1 MSRLPDQNRLIRI
14 QRAGMLSLVITVVV
28 LLASYFFYQQWQ
40 DYQQSRATLQQ
51 QSRQHG
57 LTFLRTWS
65 EDAIITLDTLD
76 TLHRQT
82 QDILRQRIHEH
93 VDQAHAL
100 ATALYQTHT
109 GSGQPD
115 ARARHEIIE
124 ALRPLRYFDG
134 RGYFFVDT
142 LDGDCVLLPT
152 QPKLE
157 GSSLLDNRDDTGA
170 YIMRNLITATRNPQ
184 GAGFTSYRWHRPG
197 EKKMAEKVA
206 YARRFEPFGWL
217 IGGGEYVSNVAA
229 DLQNQGLALLAQMRS
244 DKRGGFIVLDGQ
256 GRVLLGLDG
265 QQRPLPDALRQRL
278 WHAPAGSVLDFQLPG
293 SHGTRAY
300 TAYVGRMT
308 AWQWQVI
315 AVSPASLL
323 QADDAAQQQL
333 LGEQT
338 EQRVL
343 ATLAIF
349 VTALML
355 AVMFS
360 LLFARWLRQLADAY
374 QHQIEEKQA
383 ALEQNAREIEL
394 TRYMSDSAADI
405 IVLRDARG
413 NIAYRNQR
421 ARECFDGC
429 SDGSEQQLFA
439 LRLEDGECSE
449 RQIQCCHGPRTLEIR
464 HSSVHY
470 RGEHYLCATARDI
483 SQRLEQ
489 ERALRLASKVFEAS
503 TEAILITDA
512 DSRIVA
518 ANQSFTAI
526 TGYSEAEALGQTPAL
541 LSSGKHDAA
550 FFRDM
555 WQQLQLRGQWS
566 GEIWNRRKS
575 GEIYPEWLSINALR
589 DSHGKLSNY
598 IALFSDISE
607 RKEAEARVQHLAE
620 YDYLTDLPNRL
631 LLMDRL
637 QQSLRVAER
646 SRHKVAVLFLDLDR
660 FKNINDTLGHATG
673 DTLLQEVARR
683 TRHVVREMDTVGRTG
698 GDEFVMILPELA
710 DNAQAALIAERVLD
724 ALRQP
729 FQLDGHQLVIT
740 ASIGI
745 SVSPDDGRDA
755 QLLLKNADMAMYEAK
770 AQGRNNYRFFTERM
784 TAEVRQRL
792 LLENRLRGALARQE
806 LHLMLQ
812 PKFWV
817 ADRRLSGFEALLRWT
832 DDHGVSVPPAQ
843 FILVAEESG
852 LIIDIGSWVLREACR
867 LAAAWPQ
874 HGEDALTMA
883 VNVSPRQLAQPDFA
897 GLVAGILQETGLA
910 PAQLEIEVTESALL
924 ERTGHVKAALDGL
937 KALGVRLAVDDF
949 GTGYSSLAYLKDFA
963 PDTVKIDRCF
973 VTDLQHRDDNAAIV
987 LAIITLAK
995 SLKMEALAEGVET
1008 EEELAALARLGCEAV
1023 QGYLTGRP
1031 LTLGAAAKLVAANT
1045 AVIL

>member
-1 MSRLPDQNRLIRI
+1 
-14 QRAGMLSLVITVVV
+14 
-28 LLASYFFYQQWQ
+28 
-40 DYQQSRATLQQ
+40 
-51 QSRQHG
+51 
-57 LTFLRTWS
+57 
-65 EDAIITLDTLD
+65 
-76 TLHRQT
+76 
-82 QDILRQRIHEH
+82 
-93 VDQAHAL
+93 
-100 ATALYQTHT
+100 
-109 GSGQPD
+109 
-115 ARARHEIIE
+115 
-124 ALRPLRYFDG
+124 
-134 RGYFFVDT
+134 
-142 LDGDCVLLPT
+142 
-152 QPKLE
+152 
-157 GSSLLDNRDDTGA
+157 
-170 YIMRNLITATRNPQ
+170 
-184 GAGFTSYRWHRPG
+184 
-197 EKKMAEKVA
+197 MAEKVA

-229 DLQNQGLALLAQMRS
+229 DLQKQGLMLLAQMRS
-244 DKRGGFIVLDGQ
+244 QEGNGFIVLDREGRLLQ
-256 GRVLLGLDG
+256 GPGGHKQALPA
-265 QQRPLPDALRQRL
+265 PLLRQL
-278 WHAPAGSVLDFQLPG
+278 WRAAPGSIIDFQLSDGQG
-293 SHGTRAY
+293 SRAY
-300 TAYVGRMT
+300 TAHVGRMA
-308 AWQWQVI
+308 AWEWQVI
-315 AVSPASLL
+315 AVTPASLL
-323 QADDAAQQQL
+323 QADDNTQQQL

-349 VTALML
+349 LTALML
-355 AVMFS
+355 AVLFS
-360 LLFARWLRQLADAY
+360 LLFARWLRQMAAAY
-374 QHQIEEKQA
+374 QRQIEEKQA
-383 ALEQNAREIEL
+383 ALEQTAREIEL
-394 TRYMSDSAADI
+394 IRYMSDSAADI

-413 NIAYRNQR
+413 HIAYRNQR

-429 SDGSEQQLFA
+429 ARDMEQQLFA
-439 LRLEDGECSE
+439 QHLGDGESTE
-449 RQIQCCHGPRTLEIR
+449 RQVVCCQGPRMLEIR
-464 HSSVHY
+464 HSTVHY
-470 RGEHYLCATARDI
+470 RGECYVCATARDV

-489 ERALRLASKVFEAS
+489 EQALRLASKVFEAS

-518 ANQSFTAI
+518 VNQSFSAI
-526 TGYSEAEALGQTPAL
+526 TGYSEAEALGQTPAM
-541 LSSGKHDAA
+541 LSSGKHDAS
-550 FFRDM
+550 FFRQL
-555 WQQLQLRGQWS
+555 WQQLKLRGQWS
-566 GEIWNRRKS
+566 GEVWNRRKS

-589 DSHGKLSNY
+589 DEHGQLSNY

-646 SRHKVAVLFLDLDR
+646 SGHKVAVLFLDLDR

-683 TRHVVREMDTVGRTG
+683 TRAVVREMDTVGRTG

-710 DNAQAALIAERVLD
+710 DNAPAALIAERVLA

-729 FQLDGHQLVIT
+729 FHLDGHQLVIT

-745 SVSPDDGRDA
+745 SISPDDGKDA
-755 QLLLKNADMAMYEAK
+755 QMLLKNADMAMYEAK
-770 AQGRNNYRFFTERM
+770 AQGRNNYHFFTERM

-832 DDHGVSVPPAQ
+832 DEHGVSVPPSQ
-843 FILVAEESG
+843 FIPVAEDSG
-852 LIIDIGSWVLREACR
+852 LIVEIGSWVLREACR
-867 LAAAWPQ
+867 LAAAWPAQ
-874 HGEDALTMA
+874 DEDPLTMA
-883 VNVSPRQLAQPDFA
+883 VNVSPRQLAQADFA
-897 GLVAGILQETGLA
+897 ELLGRILQETGLP

-924 ERTGHVKAALDGL
+924 ERTGHVKATLDSL
-937 KALGVRLAVDDF
+937 KAMGVRLAVDDF

-973 VTDLQHRDDNAAIV
+973 VTELQHRDDNAAIV

-995 SLKMEALAEGVET
+995 SLKMAALAEGVET

-1031 LTLGAAAKLVAANT
+1031 LTLPAAAQLVAANT
-1045 AVIL
+1045 AVVL

>member
-40 DYQQSRATLQQ
+40 DYQQNRATLQQ

-65 EDAIITLDTLD
+65 EDAIITLD

-100 ATALYQTHT
+100 ATALYQTHSR
-109 GSGQPD
+109 SGQPD

-184 GAGFTSYRWHRPG
+184 GAGFTSYRWYRPG

-229 DLQNQGLALLAQMRS
+229 DLQKQGLALLAQMRS

-265 QQRPLPDALRQRL
+265 QQRPLPDALRQQL
-278 WHAPAGSVLDFQLPG
+278 WHAPAGSVLDFQLPDG
-293 SHGTRAY
+293 HDTRAF
-300 TAYVGRMT
+300 TAYVGRMA

-374 QHQIEEKQA
+374 QRQIEEKQA

-439 LRLEDGECSE
+439 LRLDDGECSE

-792 LLENRLRGALARQE
+792 LLENRLRGALGRQE

-832 DDHGVSVPPAQ
+832 DEHGVSVPPAQ
-843 FILVAEESG
+843 FIPVAEESG

>member
-1 MSRLPDQNRLIRI
+1 MSRLPDQTRLARL
-14 QRAGMLSLVITVVV
+14 QLAGMLSLVITVVV

-40 DYQQSRATLQQ
+40 DYQSNRQAVQQ
-51 QSRQHG
+51 QALQHG
-57 LTFLRTWS
+57 QTFLRTWGD
-65 EDAIITLDTLD
+65 DAIITLDTLD
-76 TLHRQT
+76 KQTHTL
-82 QDILRQRIHEH
+82 LRQRIREQ

-100 ATALYQTHT
+100 ATALYQTHAH
-109 GSGQPD
+109 SSQPTS
-115 ARARHEIIE
+115 RSRREIVE
-124 ALRPLRYFDG
+124 ALRPLRYFHG
-134 RGYFFVDT
+134 RGYFFIDT
-142 LDGDCVLLPT
+142 LQGDCVLLPT
-152 QPKLE
+152 TPALE
-157 GSSLLDNRDDTGA
+157 GTSLLNNRDDAGT
-170 YIMRNLITATRNPQ
+170 YIMRSLIAATQNEA
-184 GAGFTSYRWHRPG
+184 GAGFASYRWYRPG
-197 EKKMAEKVA
+197 EKRMAEKVA
-206 YARRFEPFGWL
+206 YARRFEPLGWL
-217 IGGGEYVSNVAA
+217 IGGGEYVDNVAK
-229 DLQNQGLALLAQMRS
+229 DLQKQGLALLTQMRTGQ
-244 DKRGGFIVLDGQ
+244 RGGFIVLDQQ
-256 GRVLLGLDG
+256 GRQLQGFLPGKTTLETRL
-265 QQRPLPDALRQRL
+265 QQRLQ
-278 WHAPAGSVLDFQLPG
+278 HAPLGSFVDFSLQGVP
-293 SHGTRAY
+293 Y
-300 TAYVGRMT
+300 TAYVGRMA
-308 AWQWQVI
+308 AWGWRVI
-315 AVSPASLL
+315 AVAPNSML
-323 QADDAAQQQL
+323 QGTDDKLQHR

-338 EQRVL
+338 QARVL
-343 ATLAIF
+343 ATLGIF
-349 VTALML
+349 VAALLL
-355 AVMFS
+355 AVLFS
-360 LLFARWLRQLADAY
+360 LYFSRWMRQLADGY
-374 QHQIEEKQA
+374 RQQIESRQD

-405 IVLRDARG
+405 IVLCDAQG
-413 NIAYRNQR
+413 QVAYRNQR

-429 SDGSEQQLFA
+429 PQDTLQQLFA
-439 LRLEDGECSE
+439 STLPDGDSAEL
-449 RQIQCCHGPRTLEIR
+449 QLMCCHGPVMLEVKL
-464 HSSVHY
+464 STVDY
-470 RGEHYLCATARDI
+470 RGEQYRCATARDI
-483 SQRLEQ
+483 GSRIEQ
-489 ERALRLASKVFEAS
+489 ERELRLASKVFEAS
-503 TEAILITDA
+503 TEAIVITDPA
-512 DSRIVA
+512 SRIVA
-518 ANQSFTAI
+518 VNQAFTAI

-541 LSSGKHDAA
+541 LSSGKHDAD
-550 FFRDM
+550 FFHDL
-555 WQQLQLRGQWS
+555 WNHLTARGQWA

-575 GEIYPEWLSINALR
+575 GEVYPEWLSINALR
-589 DSHGKLSNY
+589 DSHGTLTNY

-646 SRHKVAVLFLDLDR
+646 SRHKVAVLFMDLDR

-683 TRHVVREMDTVGRTG
+683 TRAVVREMDTVGRTG

-724 ALRQP
+724 TLRQP
-729 FQLDGHQLVIT
+729 FVLDGHQLVIT

-745 SVSPDDGRDA
+745 SISPDDGKDA

-792 LLENRLRGALARQE
+792 LMENRLRGALARQE

-832 DDHGVSVPPAQ
+832 DADGVATSPAE
-843 FILVAEESG
+843 FIPVAEESG
-852 LIIDIGSWVLREACR
+852 LIVEIGSWVLRQACQ
-867 LAAAWPQ
+867 LAASWPAPAN
-874 HGEDALTMA
+874 GTALTMA
-883 VNVSPRQLAQPDFA
+883 VNVSPRQLAQPGFA
-897 GLVAGILQETGLA
+897 ELVASILRDTGLA
-910 PAQLEIEVTESALL
+910 AAQLEIEVTESALL
-924 ERTGHVKAALDGL
+924 ERTGNVKAALDGL

-973 VTDLQHRDDNAAIV
+973 VTDLQNRHDNAAIV

-1031 LTLGAAAKLVAANT
+1031 LTLDSAAGLVAAT
-1045 AVIL
+1045 ALP